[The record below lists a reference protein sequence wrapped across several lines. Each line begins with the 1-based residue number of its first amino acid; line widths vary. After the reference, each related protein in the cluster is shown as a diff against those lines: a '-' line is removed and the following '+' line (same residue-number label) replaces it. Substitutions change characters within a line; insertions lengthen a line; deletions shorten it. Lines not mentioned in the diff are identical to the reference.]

1 MSNTIE
7 VEVLVR
13 KPSSEVWLLFND
25 PTHITRWNFASGDWC
40 CPRSEND
47 LRVGGRLCSRMEAVD
62 GSFGFDFEAIYDE
75 VEPESRLAYT
85 MTDGRKAGTRFESM
99 GEETRVVTAF
109 EAETENP
116 LELQRAGWQ
125 AILDNFKKYAESL

>member
-1 MSNTIE
+1 MW
-7 VEVLVR
+7 
-13 KPSSEVWLLFND
+13 KLFND
-25 PTHITRWNFASGDWC
+25 PEHITRWNFASDDWC

-62 GSFGFDFEAIYDE
+62 GSFGFDFEAIYDK
-75 VEPESRLAYT
+75 VEPESKLAYT
-85 MTDGRKAGTRFESM
+85 MTDGRKAQTSFESLAD
-99 GEETRVVTAF
+99 ETRVFTSF

-125 AILDNFKKYAESL
+125 AILENFKKYAESL